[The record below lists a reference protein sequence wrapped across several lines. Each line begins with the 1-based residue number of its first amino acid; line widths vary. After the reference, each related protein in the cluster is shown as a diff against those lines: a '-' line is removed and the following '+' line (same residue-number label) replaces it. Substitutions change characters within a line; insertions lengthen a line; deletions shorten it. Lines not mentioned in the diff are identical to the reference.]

1 MKVEIDVQ
9 AAEIIAV
16 QYLKEQ
22 YTLLKS
28 ELKSRCD
35 GTEDYSIFHND
46 KEEDIAAIKEMLKS
60 LESVLSYNMFKGE
73 YADFILESQKSDGSV
88 TE

>member
-22 YTLLKS
+22 YTLLKN

-46 KEEDIAAIKEMLKS
+46 KEEDIAAIEEMLKS
-60 LESVLSYNMFKGE
+60 LEDVLSYNMFKDD
-73 YADFILESQKSDGSV
+73 YTNFILESQKLV
-88 TE
+88 

>member
-35 GTEDYSIFHND
+35 GTEDYSIFHDD
-46 KEEDIAAIKEMLKS
+46 KEEDIAAIEGMLKS
-60 LESVLSYNMFKGE
+60 LEDVLSYNMFKDD
-73 YADFILESQKSDGSV
+73 YTSFIGNMEV
-88 TE
+88 

>member
-22 YTLLKS
+22 YTLLKK

-35 GTEDYSIFHND
+35 GTEDYSIFHKD
-46 KEEDIAAIKEMLKS
+46 KEEDIAAIEGMLKS
-60 LESVLSYNMFKGE
+60 LEDVLSYNMFEGD
-73 YADFILESQKSDGSV
+73 YTSFILESQKLV
-88 TE
+88 